1 MIQTDH
7 ARIVNVS
14 SDHHAHCKKLNVDD
28 LNFEHDSSVGKMS
41 SLFKIYGISKL
52 CNVLFSLE
60 LANKLKP
67 LGENFLFTFLVSR
80 AILVES
86 KTKRFKLCVCLKIW
100 DVCMG
105 IASLFL

>member
-1 MIQTDH
+1 MLKTDN
-7 ARIVNVS
+7 ARVVNVA
-14 SDHHAHCKKLNVDD
+14 SDHHSHCKQLNVDD

-67 LGENFLFTFLVSR
+67 LGENNL
-80 AILVES
+80 
-86 KTKRFKLCVCLKIW
+86 LKIFYLTEAAQW
-100 DVCMG
+100 YHSVKLKILLG
-105 IASLFL
+105 FLSRCVALRRVLL